1 MIFRNWGATPNWHNL
16 ESAQF
21 FSLQITPP
29 YCLPLTPILEP
40 GVGGHG
46 HASTYSTVHITVG
59 SIVFLQ
65 YYSQCA
71 DEGMYSFRNF
81 MKMSMTES
89 RAHRRMMERETK
101 AKVVASVWGTEII
114 QFLAT
119 LSILYGTIWKNRMN

>member
-1 MIFRNWGATPNWHNL
+1 
-16 ESAQF
+16 
-21 FSLQITPP
+21 
-29 YCLPLTPILEP
+29 
-40 GVGGHG
+40 
-46 HASTYSTVHITVG
+46 
-59 SIVFLQ
+59 
-65 YYSQCA
+65 
-71 DEGMYSFRNF
+71 MYSFRNF